1 MIGEEESVEGGPPG
15 TGGRPRS
22 KFRGGHYLLRP
33 GEVALGR
40 HCGSSVARRSRRP
53 SPVTNPGR
61 HAANPHLHPPPARAA
76 PSPTCERC
84 WLPPTVEQPKEKNKK
99 KQKKTKKQ
107 KKQKKHPQSYQNEAR
122 PLKQSPHFA
131 LERGSA
137 RRCQP
142 GPASTICV
150 AASQPTMKWHR
161 GRVEDNV
168 QLSRIHIAPSLPS
181 ASAVSGSVRTQVKRP
196 LGTHVRKPPG

>member
-1 MIGEEESVEGGPPG
+1 M
-15 TGGRPRS
+15 
-22 KFRGGHYLLRP
+22 LRP

-84 WLPPTVEQPKEKNKK
+84 WLPPTVEQPKEKKKK
-99 KQKKTKKQ
+99 KQKKTKKT
-107 KKQKKHPQSYQNEAR
+107 KKTKKSTHGVTRTKLGHSN
-122 PLKQSPHFA
+122 KA
-131 LERGSA
+131 LISLLSA
-137 RRCQP
+137 ALPAVASP
-142 GPASTICV
+142 GPASTICEWLPASSLNPAQAPAHANNEMAPWPCRGQC
-150 AASQPTMKWHR
+150 AAQP
-161 GRVEDNV
+161 DP
-168 QLSRIHIAPSLPS
+168 LAPSLPS

-196 LGTHVRKPPG
+196 LGTYVCKPPG